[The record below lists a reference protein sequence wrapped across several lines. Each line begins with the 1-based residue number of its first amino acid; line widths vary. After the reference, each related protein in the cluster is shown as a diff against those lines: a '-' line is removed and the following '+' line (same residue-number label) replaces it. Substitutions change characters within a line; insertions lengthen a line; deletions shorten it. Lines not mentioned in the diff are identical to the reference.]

1 MALEKAVQDIS
12 LLQANLS
19 YVIKANE
26 ELRTE
31 LAVREKREQ
40 VRMKEMEKELSKRDR
55 EVDSLR

>member
-12 LLQANLS
+12 LLQTNLS
-19 YVIKANE
+19 YVIRANE
-26 ELRTE
+26 ELQTE

>member
-19 YVIKANE
+19 YVIKAND

-31 LAVREKREQ
+31 LAVRDKREQ

>member
-31 LAVREKREQ
+31 LAVRDKREQ

>member
-19 YVIKANE
+19 YVIKAND

-55 EVDSLR
+55 EMDSLR